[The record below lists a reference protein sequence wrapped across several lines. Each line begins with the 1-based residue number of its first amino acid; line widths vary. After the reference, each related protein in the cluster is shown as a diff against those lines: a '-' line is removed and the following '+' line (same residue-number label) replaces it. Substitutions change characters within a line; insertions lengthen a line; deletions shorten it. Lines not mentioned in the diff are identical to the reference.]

1 MLHFLKKNPVFFF
14 LLKALSLY
22 VAWYLI
28 YELWLHPLG
37 YIDGIVI
44 DNLIKSG
51 EFIISGLG
59 YTLIPEPDPKW
70 AIRTLGIDGTHG
82 IWIGDPCNG
91 ITLFA
96 LFAGFVLAYP
106 GPLKRKLWFI
116 PLGLVPIHII
126 NILRIVALV
135 FITLFAP
142 NYLEFK
148 HTYTFNIIVY
158 SYVFLL
164 WMIWANKL
172 SIQSKLPN
180 NLQSA

>member
-1 MLHFLKKNPVFFF
+1 MLNSLKKNPAFFF
-14 LLKALSLY
+14 LLKALLLY
-22 VAWYLI
+22 VAWYLV

-37 YIDGIVI
+37 IIDTLVI

-51 EFIISGLG
+51 EFIISHLG

-96 LFAGFVLAYP
+96 LFVGFVIAYP
-106 GPLKRKLWFI
+106 GPLKTKLWFI
-116 PLGLVPIHII
+116 PLGLLSIHLVNII
-126 NILRIVALV
+126 RIVALV
-135 FITLFAP
+135 FITLLAP
-142 NYLEFK
+142 DYLEFN
-148 HTYTFNIIVY
+148 HTYTFTIIVY
-158 SYVFLL
+158 SYVFML

-172 SIQSKLPN
+172 AVEKKSENPAN
-180 NLQSA
+180 A